1 LEVGGQGRGLV
12 LRSRLRL
19 EYAVDFGEI
28 EFGSVVG
35 NRSRL
40 EFGSVVGNRSR
51 LEFGSVVG
59 MRLRRARQ
67 CGRYALE
74 AREAV

>member
-1 LEVGGQGRGLV
+1 MEVGGQGRGLVLEVGGQGRGLV

-40 EFGSVVGNRSR
+40 EFGSVVG
-51 LEFGSVVG
+51 

-67 CGRYALE
+67 CSRYALE

>member
-1 LEVGGQGRGLV
+1 LEVGGQGRGLI
-12 LRSRLRL
+12 LRSGLRL

-28 EFGSVVG
+28 EFGSI
-35 NRSRL
+35 
-40 EFGSVVGNRSR
+40 VGNRSR

-67 CGRYALE
+67 YNRYALE

>member
-12 LRSRLRL
+12 LRSRLKL

-28 EFGSVVG
+28 EFDNIVG

-40 EFGSVVGNRSR
+40 EFGSVI
-51 LEFGSVVG
+51 G

-67 CGRYALE
+67 CGRYALK
-74 AREAV
+74 AREAVR

>member
-1 LEVGGQGRGLV
+1 

-40 EFGSVVGNRSR
+40 EFGSCSR
-51 LEFGSVVG
+51 H
-59 MRLRRARQ
+59 
-67 CGRYALE
+67 ALE
-74 AREAV
+74 AREAVDVGVKMRCRCKGEM

>member
-1 LEVGGQGRGLV
+1 MEVGGQGRGLV

-40 EFGSVVGNRSR
+40 EFGSVVG
-51 LEFGSVVG
+51 

-67 CGRYALE
+67 CSRYARGSRCRCKGE
-74 AREAV
+74 M